1 MDSRLMRA
9 HGEDLLTREQLAL
22 VQTPPPTATHRP
34 IPHHEIVHALV
45 ETLGFRHIA
54 VHRDEYAVSDDGF
67 RMFGVMELET
77 TFCGCRFALGIRNS
91 HNRTLALGITVGF
104 RVMVCS
110 NLAFHG
116 DYTPLLRKH
125 TKNFN
130 LKQALSIGVDDVQ
143 RHFAPMVQAVEGWR
157 ATQITDVDAKV
168 AIYEAFVEG
177 ELEAPRHLARAV
189 HHNYFE
195 PTIEEFQARSRFSL
209 HNAFTS
215 AFKELDPIPLQRSTV
230 SLARFFERF

>member
-1 MDSRLMRA
+1 MRA
-9 HGEDLLTREQLAL
+9 HNEDLLTREQLAL
-22 VQTPPPTATHRP
+22 VPTPLPTATHRP
-34 IPHHEIVHALV
+34 IPHHEVVAALV

-54 VHRDEYAVSDDGF
+54 VHKDEYAVSDDGF

-77 TFCGCRFALGIRNS
+77 TFSGCRFALGIRNS

-130 LKQALSIGVDDVQ
+130 LEQALSIGVDDVQ
-143 RHFAPMVQAVEGWR
+143 RHFRPMVQAVEGWR
-157 ATQITDVDAKV
+157 ATQITDVDAKL
-168 AIYEAFVEG
+168 AIYEAFIEG
-177 ELEAPRHLARAV
+177 QLEAPKHLARLA
-189 HHNYFE
+189 HQNYFE
-195 PTIEEFQARSRFSL
+195 PSIEEFQPRTRFSL

-215 AFKELDPIPLQRSTV
+215 AFKELDPIPMQRSTA
-230 SLARFFERF
+230 SLARFFERFN